1 MLYLVTTPI
10 GNLQDLSKRAIET
23 LAEADLILCED
34 TRRSGLLLSQLKIK
48 KPLKSYHKFNESKQL
63 DKVIALMREGQKIA
77 LISDSGTPALCDP
90 GQSLIDACHKC
101 GIPLSA
107 IPGPSA
113 PLTALCLSGFAT
125 TPFTFWGFCERQTEP
140 LSRQLIQ
147 ALTTPG
153 TSLFFES
160 PKRLKKTLKQIDSLD
175 PSREIFVARE
185 LTKIYES
192 LYRGT
197 AEEILSNLPDPLLGE
212 ITLAISPSLPD
223 SSWQAL
229 DTHKLVLWL
238 EKELS
243 LSRKE
248 ALKCTAQLTLRPK
261 SEIYNK
267 IIKNNDFN

>member
-10 GNLQDLSKRAIET
+10 GNLQDLSERAIKT

-34 TRRSGLLLSQLKIK
+34 TRRSGLLLSLLKLK
-48 KPLKSYHKFNESKQL
+48 KPLKPYHKFNESKEL
-63 DKVIALMREGQKIA
+63 DKVIALMQEGQKVA

-90 GQSLIDACHKC
+90 GQSLVEACHKHA
-101 GIPLSA
+101 IAISA

-125 TPFTFWGFCERQTEP
+125 TPFTFWGFCERQTQA
-140 LSRQLIQ
+140 LTHQMIQ

-153 TSLFFES
+153 VSLFFES
-160 PKRLKKTLKQIDSLD
+160 PKRLKKTLQLIDSLD
-175 PSREIFVARE
+175 PSRTLFVARE
-185 LTKIYES
+185 LTKMHES
-192 LYRGT
+192 LYKGV
-197 AEEILSNLPDPLLGE
+197 AKEVLSNLPEPLLGE
-212 ITLAISPSLPD
+212 ITLAIGPSSPD
-223 SSWQAL
+223 SSWQSL
-229 DTHKLVLWL
+229 DTHKLVSWL
-238 EKELS
+238 ESELN

-248 ALKCTAQLTLRPK
+248 ALKCAAQLTLRPK